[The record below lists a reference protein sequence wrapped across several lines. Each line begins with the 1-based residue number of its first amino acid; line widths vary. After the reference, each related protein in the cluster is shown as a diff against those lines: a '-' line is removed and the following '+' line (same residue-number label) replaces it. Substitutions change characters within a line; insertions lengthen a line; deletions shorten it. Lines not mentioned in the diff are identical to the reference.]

1 MIVTLNAVLTDD
13 MTFLGHVICQH
24 SI

>member
-1 MIVTLNAVLTDD
+1 MIVKGREGN
-13 MTFLGHVICQH
+13 VICQH

>member
-1 MIVTLNAVLTDD
+1 MIVKGRE
-13 MTFLGHVICQH
+13 GHVICQH

>member
-1 MIVTLNAVLTDD
+1 MIVK
-13 MTFLGHVICQH
+13 GHEGYVICQH